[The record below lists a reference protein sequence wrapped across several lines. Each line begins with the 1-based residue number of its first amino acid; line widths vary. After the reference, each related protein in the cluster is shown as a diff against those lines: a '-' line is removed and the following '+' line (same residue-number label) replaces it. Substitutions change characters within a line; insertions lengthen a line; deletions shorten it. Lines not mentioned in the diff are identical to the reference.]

1 MLFGKYVNR
10 FYIKYFWHFFLGVL
24 LLVFVDV
31 IQLYVPELV
40 GELTK
45 LYDAGNLT
53 SADIDKAG
61 LVILLIAIG
70 MFVGRFAWRVA
81 ILSGAYKIST
91 DLRQDMFDHSLKL
104 SQRFYHN
111 NKVGAIM
118 SYYTND
124 IDTIQECFGWGTVM
138 LVDAVFLSGLT
149 IFKMFKLNW
158 QLTLISIVPLLILC
172 TSFYFIDVKME
183 EVYAK
188 RQKAF
193 EKMSD
198 YTQEIFTGLRVI
210 KAFAREKIES
220 ALFSKVNENS
230 KNKDLDLV
238 RFSALLE
245 SLIQILVK
253 LMIVIGMSIGGY
265 FIVMNLNDLNVVSIS
280 RDELI
285 SFILYFDNVVW
296 PMMALGQIV
305 SLISRGKTSLKRV
318 SNFLDEKI
326 DITDV
331 DVVDKEEIK
340 GKIKIDNLTYSY
352 PGGDAVLKNVSL
364 EIMPGENIGIVGKV
378 GSGKTTLA
386 NILLRLDNIDDKK
399 VYLDDVDIMKL
410 PIKLVRES
418 IGYVPQDNFLF
429 SSSIKE
435 NISFSNVNL
444 NMDDVISAAK
454 FADVDENIKMFNMG
468 YDTLLGERGVTI
480 SGGQKQRISIAR
492 AYLKNA
498 PIMIL
503 DDSVSA
509 VDIKTEETILR
520 NIKEKRKGKT
530 TIIIASRVSTVKH
543 LDRII
548 VLNDGSI
555 EAFDTHDNLMKI
567 SPTYAKMVYL
577 QQLEKETEVYDEDE
591 K

>member
-285 SFILYFDNVVW
+285 SFILYFDNIVW

-577 QQLEKETEVYDEDE
+577 QQLEKETEVYAEDE

>member
-40 GELTK
+40 GNLTK
-45 LYDAGNLT
+45 LYDAGQLT
-53 SADIDKAG
+53 SVDIDKAG
-61 LVILLIAIG
+61 LTILLIAFG

-91 DLRQDMFDHSLKL
+91 DLRQDMFDHSLRL

-220 ALFSKVNENS
+220 ALFKKVNENS

-238 RFSALLE
+238 KFSALLE
-245 SLIQILVK
+245 ALIHILVK

-265 FIVMNLNDLNVVSIS
+265 FIVMNLNEAGFVNIS

-285 SFILYFDNVVW
+285 SFILYFDNIVW

-305 SLISRGKTSLKRV
+305 SLVSRAKTSLKRV
-318 SNFLDEKI
+318 SKFLDEKVEI
-326 DITDV
+326 V
-331 DVVDKEEIK
+331 DNEVVDKDSIN
-340 GKIKIDNLTYSY
+340 GKITIKNLSYSY
-352 PGGDAVLKNVSL
+352 PDSDEVLKGISL
-364 EIMPGENIGIVGKV
+364 EINPGENIGIVGKV

-386 NILLRLDNIDDKK
+386 NILLRLDNIEQDK
-399 VYLDDVDIMKL
+399 VFLDDIDIMKL
-410 PIKLVRES
+410 PIKLVRDS

-429 SSSIKE
+429 SSTIKE
-435 NISFSNVNL
+435 NISFSKGEL
-444 NMDDVISAAK
+444 NNEEVISAAK
-454 FADVDENIKMFNMG
+454 FADVDDNIQTFTMG

-492 AYLKNA
+492 AYLKDA

-509 VDIKTEETILR
+509 VDIKTEETILK
-520 NIKEKRKGKT
+520 NIKEKRHGKT
-530 TIIIASRVSTVKH
+530 TIIIASRVSTVRH

-548 VLNDGSI
+548 VLNNGSI
-555 EAFDTHDNLMKI
+555 EAFDSHDNLMKI

-577 QQLEKETEVYDEDE
+577 QQLEKEADFDENE

>member
-1 MLFGKYVNR
+1 MLFGKYVNK

-40 GELTK
+40 GNLTK
-45 LYDAGNLT
+45 LYDAGQLT
-53 SADIDKAG
+53 SVEIDEAG
-61 LVILLIAIG
+61 LTILLIAFG

-104 SQRFYHN
+104 SQRYYHN

-198 YTQEIFTGLRVI
+198 YTQEVFTGLRVI

-220 ALFSKVNENS
+220 ALFKGVNENS

-238 RFSALLE
+238 KFSALLE
-245 SLIQILVK
+245 ALIQILVK
-253 LMIVIGMSIGGY
+253 LMVVIGMSIGGY
-265 FIVMNLNDLNVVSIS
+265 FIVMNLNEVGLVNIS

-285 SFILYFDNVVW
+285 SFILYFDNIVW

-305 SLISRGKTSLKRV
+305 SLVSRAKTSLKRV
-318 SNFLDEKI
+318 SKFLDEKI
-326 DITDV
+326 EIV
-331 DVVDKEEIK
+331 DENIINKESLS
-340 GKIKIDNLTYSY
+340 GKITIKNLTYSY
-352 PGGDAVLKNVSL
+352 PDGEDVLKNISL
-364 EIMPGENIGIVGKV
+364 EINPGENIGIVGKV

-386 NILLRLDNIDDKK
+386 NILLRLDNIEKEK
-399 VYLDDVDIMKL
+399 VFLDDLDIMEL

-429 SSSIKE
+429 SSTIKE
-435 NISFSNVNL
+435 NISFAKGEVDENEVV
-444 NMDDVISAAK
+444 DAAK
-454 FADVDENIKMFNMG
+454 FADVDDNIKSFNMG
-468 YDTLLGERGVTI
+468 YDTLLGERGVTV

-520 NIKEKRKGKT
+520 NIKENRKGKT

-548 VLNDGSI
+548 VLNNGTI
-555 EAFDTHDNLMKI
+555 EAFDSHDNLMKI

-577 QQLEKETEVYDEDE
+577 QQLEKEADFDEDS

>member
-40 GELTK
+40 GNLTK
-45 LYDAGNLT
+45 LYDAGQLT
-53 SADIDKAG
+53 SVDIDKAG
-61 LVILLIAIG
+61 LTILLIAFG

-91 DLRQDMFDHSLKL
+91 DLRQDMFDHSLNL

-220 ALFSKVNENS
+220 ALFKKVNENS

-238 RFSALLE
+238 KFSALLE
-245 SLIQILVK
+245 ALIHILVK

-265 FIVMNLNDLNVVSIS
+265 FIIMNLNDAGFVNIS

-285 SFILYFDNVVW
+285 SFILYFDNIVW

-305 SLISRGKTSLKRV
+305 SLVSRAKTSLKRV
-318 SNFLDEKI
+318 SKFLDEKVEI
-326 DITDV
+326 V
-331 DVVDKEEIK
+331 DNEVVDKDSIN
-340 GKIKIDNLTYSY
+340 GKITIKNLSYSY
-352 PGGDAVLKNVSL
+352 PDSDEVLKGISL
-364 EIMPGENIGIVGKV
+364 EINPGENIGIVGKV

-386 NILLRLDNIDDKK
+386 NILLRLDNIEQDK
-399 VYLDDVDIMKL
+399 VFLDDIDIMKL
-410 PIKLVRES
+410 PIKLVRDS

-429 SSSIKE
+429 SSTIKE
-435 NISFSNVNL
+435 NISFSKGEL
-444 NMDDVISAAK
+444 NNEEVISAAK
-454 FADVDENIKMFNMG
+454 FADVDDNIQTFTMG
-468 YDTLLGERGVTI
+468 YDTLLGERGVTF

-492 AYLKNA
+492 AYLKDA

-520 NIKEKRKGKT
+520 NIKEKRQGKT
-530 TIIIASRVSTVKH
+530 TIIIASRVSTVRH

-548 VLNDGSI
+548 VLNNGSI
-555 EAFDTHDNLMKI
+555 EAFDSHDNLMKI

-577 QQLEKETEVYDEDE
+577 QQLEKEADFDENE

>member
-40 GELTK
+40 GNLTK
-45 LYDAGNLT
+45 LYDAGQLT
-53 SADIDKAG
+53 SVDIDKAG
-61 LVILLIAIG
+61 LTILLIAFG

-91 DLRQDMFDHSLKL
+91 DLRQDMFDHSLNL

-220 ALFSKVNENS
+220 ALFKKVNENS

-238 RFSALLE
+238 KFSALLE
-245 SLIQILVK
+245 ALIHILVK

-265 FIVMNLNDLNVVSIS
+265 FIIMNLNDAGFVNIS

-285 SFILYFDNVVW
+285 SFILYFDNIVW

-305 SLISRGKTSLKRV
+305 SLVSRAKTSLKRV
-318 SNFLDEKI
+318 SKFLDEKVEI
-326 DITDV
+326 V
-331 DVVDKEEIK
+331 DNEVVDKDSIN
-340 GKIKIDNLTYSY
+340 GKITIKNLSYSY
-352 PGGDAVLKNVSL
+352 PDSDEVLKGISL
-364 EIMPGENIGIVGKV
+364 EINPGENLGIVGKV

-386 NILLRLDNIDDKK
+386 NILLRLDNIEQDK
-399 VYLDDVDIMKL
+399 VFLDDIDIMKL
-410 PIKLVRES
+410 PIKLVRDS

-429 SSSIKE
+429 SSTIKE
-435 NISFSNVNL
+435 NISFSKGEL
-444 NMDDVISAAK
+444 NNEEVISAAK
-454 FADVDENIKMFNMG
+454 FADVDYNIQTFTMG

-492 AYLKNA
+492 AYLKDA

-520 NIKEKRKGKT
+520 NIKEKRHGKT
-530 TIIIASRVSTVKH
+530 TIIIASRVSTVRH
-543 LDRII
+543 LDRIV
-548 VLNDGSI
+548 VLNNGSI

-577 QQLEKETEVYDEDE
+577 QQLEKEADFDENE

>member
-40 GELTK
+40 GNLTK
-45 LYDAGNLT
+45 LYDAGQLT
-53 SADIDKAG
+53 SVDIDKAG
-61 LVILLIAIG
+61 LTILLIAFG

-91 DLRQDMFDHSLKL
+91 DLRQDMFDHSLNL

-220 ALFSKVNENS
+220 ALFKKVNENS

-238 RFSALLE
+238 KFSALLE
-245 SLIQILVK
+245 ALIHILVK

-265 FIVMNLNDLNVVSIS
+265 FIIMNLNDAGFVNIS

-285 SFILYFDNVVW
+285 SFILYFDNIVW

-305 SLISRGKTSLKRV
+305 SLVSRAKTSLKRV
-318 SNFLDEKI
+318 SKFLDEKVEI
-326 DITDV
+326 V
-331 DVVDKEEIK
+331 DNEVVDKDSIN
-340 GKIKIDNLTYSY
+340 GKITIKNLSYSY
-352 PGGDAVLKNVSL
+352 SDSDEVLKGISL
-364 EIMPGENIGIVGKV
+364 EINPGENIGIVGKV

-386 NILLRLDNIDDKK
+386 NILLRLDNIEQDK
-399 VYLDDVDIMKL
+399 VFLDDIDIMKL
-410 PIKLVRES
+410 PIKLVRDS

-429 SSSIKE
+429 SSTIKE
-435 NISFSNVNL
+435 NISFSKGEL
-444 NMDDVISAAK
+444 NNEEVISAAK
-454 FADVDENIKMFNMG
+454 FADVDDNIQTFTMG

-492 AYLKNA
+492 AYLKDA

-520 NIKEKRKGKT
+520 NIKEKRQGKT
-530 TIIIASRVSTVKH
+530 TIIIASRVSTVRH

-548 VLNDGSI
+548 VLNNGSI
-555 EAFDTHDNLMKI
+555 EAFDSHDNLMKI

-577 QQLEKETEVYDEDE
+577 QQLEKEADFDENE

>member
-40 GELTK
+40 GNLTK
-45 LYDAGNLT
+45 LYDAGQLT
-53 SADIDKAG
+53 SVDIDKAG
-61 LVILLIAIG
+61 LTILLIAFG

-91 DLRQDMFDHSLKL
+91 DLRQDMFDHSLNL

-220 ALFSKVNENS
+220 ALFKKVNENS

-238 RFSALLE
+238 KFSALLE
-245 SLIQILVK
+245 ALIHILVK

-265 FIVMNLNDLNVVSIS
+265 FIIMNLNDAGFVNIS

-285 SFILYFDNVVW
+285 SFILYFDNIVW

-305 SLISRGKTSLKRV
+305 SLVSRAKTSLKRV
-318 SNFLDEKI
+318 SKFLDEKVEI
-326 DITDV
+326 V
-331 DVVDKEEIK
+331 DNEVVDKDSIN
-340 GKIKIDNLTYSY
+340 GKITIKNLSYSY
-352 PGGDAVLKNVSL
+352 PDSDEVLKGISL
-364 EIMPGENIGIVGKV
+364 EINPGENIGIVGKV

-386 NILLRLDNIDDKK
+386 NILLRLDNIEQDK
-399 VYLDDVDIMKL
+399 VFLDDIDIMKL
-410 PIKLVRES
+410 QIKLVRDS

-429 SSSIKE
+429 SSTIKE
-435 NISFSNVNL
+435 NISFSKGEL
-444 NMDDVISAAK
+444 NNEEVISAAK
-454 FADVDENIKMFNMG
+454 FADVDDNIQTFTMG

-492 AYLKNA
+492 AYLKDA

-520 NIKEKRKGKT
+520 NIKEKRHGKT
-530 TIIIASRVSTVKH
+530 TIINASRVSTVRH

-548 VLNDGSI
+548 VLNNGSI
-555 EAFDTHDNLMKI
+555 EAFDSHDNLMKI

-577 QQLEKETEVYDEDE
+577 QQLEKEADFDENE

>member
-40 GELTK
+40 GNLTK
-45 LYDAGNLT
+45 LYDAGQLT
-53 SADIDKAG
+53 SVDIDKAG
-61 LVILLIAIG
+61 LTILLIAFG
-70 MFVGRFAWRVA
+70 MFFGRFAWRVA

-198 YTQEIFTGLRVI
+198 YTQEVFTGLRVI

-220 ALFSKVNENS
+220 ALFKKVNENS

-238 RFSALLE
+238 KFSALLE
-245 SLIQILVK
+245 ALIHILVK

-265 FIVMNLNDLNVVSIS
+265 FIVMNLNDAGFVNIS

-285 SFILYFDNVVW
+285 SFILYFDNIVW

-305 SLISRGKTSLKRV
+305 SLVSRAKTSLKRV
-318 SNFLDEKI
+318 SKFLDEKVEI
-326 DITDV
+326 V
-331 DVVDKEEIK
+331 DNEVVDKDSIK
-340 GKIKIDNLTYSY
+340 GKITIKNLSY
-352 PGGDAVLKNVSL
+352 NYPDSDEVLKDISL
-364 EIMPGENIGIVGKV
+364 EINPGENIGIVGKV

-386 NILLRLDNIDDKK
+386 NILLRLDNIEQDK
-399 VYLDDVDIMKL
+399 VFLDDIDIMKL
-410 PIKLVRES
+410 PIKLVRDS

-429 SSSIKE
+429 SSTIKE
-435 NISFSNVNL
+435 NISFSKGEL
-444 NMDDVISAAK
+444 NNEEVISAAK
-454 FADVDENIKMFNMG
+454 FADVDDNIKTFTMG

-492 AYLKNA
+492 AYLKDA

-520 NIKEKRKGKT
+520 NIKEKRTGKT
-530 TIIIASRVSTVKH
+530 TIIIASRVSTVRH

-555 EAFDTHDNLMKI
+555 EAFDSHDNLMKT

-577 QQLEKETEVYDEDE
+577 QQLEKEADFDENE

>member
-24 LLVFVDV
+24 LLVFVDI

-40 GELTK
+40 GNLTK
-45 LYDAGNLT
+45 LYDAGQLT
-53 SADIDKAG
+53 SVDIDKAG
-61 LVILLIAIG
+61 LTILLIAFG

-91 DLRQDMFDHSLKL
+91 DLRQDMFDHSLRL

-158 QLTLISIVPLLILC
+158 QLTLISIIPLLILC

-220 ALFSKVNENS
+220 VLFKKVNENS

-238 RFSALLE
+238 KFSAVLE
-245 SLIQILVK
+245 ALIHILVK

-265 FIVMNLNDLNVVSIS
+265 FIVMNLNEAGYVNIS
-280 RDELI
+280 RDEII
-285 SFILYFDNVVW
+285 SFILYFDNIVW

-305 SLISRGKTSLKRV
+305 SLVSRAKTSLKRV
-318 SNFLDEKI
+318 SKFLDEKVEI
-326 DITDV
+326 V
-331 DVVDKEEIK
+331 DGEVINKESIN
-340 GKIKIDNLTYSY
+340 GKITIKNLSYSY
-352 PGGDAVLKNVSL
+352 PDGEEVLKDISL
-364 EIMPGENIGIVGKV
+364 EINPGDNIGIVGKV

-386 NILLRLDNIDDKK
+386 NILLRLDNIEQDK
-399 VYLDDVDIMKL
+399 VFLDDIDIMKL
-410 PIKLVRES
+410 PIKLVRNS

-429 SSSIKE
+429 SSTIKE
-435 NISFSNVNL
+435 NISFSKGEL
-444 NMDDVISAAK
+444 NEEEVISAAK
-454 FADVDENIKMFNMG
+454 FADVDDNIQTFTMG

-492 AYLKNA
+492 AYLKDA

-509 VDIKTEETILR
+509 VDIKTEETILK
-520 NIKEKRKGKT
+520 NIKEKRHGKT
-530 TIIIASRVSTVKH
+530 TIIIASRVSTVRH
-543 LDRII
+543 LDRIV
-548 VLNDGSI
+548 VLNNGSI

-577 QQLEKETEVYDEDE
+577 QQLEKEADFDENE

>member
-172 TSFYFIDVKME
+172 TSFYFVDVKME

-265 FIVMNLNDLNVVSIS
+265 FMVMNLNDLNVVSIS

-285 SFILYFDNVVW
+285 SFILYFDNIVW

>member
-265 FIVMNLNDLNVVSIS
+265 FMVMNLNDLNVVSIS

-410 PIKLVRES
+410 PIKLERES
-418 IGYVPQDNFLF
+418 IWYVPQDNFLF

-509 VDIKTEETILR
+509 VDIKTEETILW

-548 VLNDGSI
+548 VLNDGAI

-567 SPTYAKMVYL
+567 SPTYSKMVYL

>member
-285 SFILYFDNVVW
+285 SFILYFDNIVW

-340 GKIKIDNLTYSY
+340 GKIKIDNLTYGY

>member
-40 GELTK
+40 GNLTK
-45 LYDAGNLT
+45 LYDAGQLT
-53 SADIDKAG
+53 SVDIDKAG
-61 LVILLIAIG
+61 LTILLIAFG

-91 DLRQDMFDHSLKL
+91 DLRQDMFDHSLNL
-104 SQRFYHN
+104 SQRYYHN
-111 NKVGAIM
+111 NKVGVIM

-220 ALFSKVNENS
+220 ALFKKVNENS

-238 RFSALLE
+238 KFSALLE
-245 SLIQILVK
+245 ALIHILVK

-265 FIVMNLNDLNVVSIS
+265 FIIMNLNDAGFVNIS

-285 SFILYFDNVVW
+285 SFILYFDNIVW

-305 SLISRGKTSLKRV
+305 SLVSRAKTSLKRV
-318 SNFLDEKI
+318 SKFLDEKVEI
-326 DITDV
+326 V
-331 DVVDKEEIK
+331 DNEVVDKDSIN
-340 GKIKIDNLTYSY
+340 GKITIKNLSYSY
-352 PGGDAVLKNVSL
+352 PDSDEVLKGISL
-364 EIMPGENIGIVGKV
+364 EINPGENIGIVGKV

-386 NILLRLDNIDDKK
+386 NILLRLDNIEQDK
-399 VYLDDVDIMKL
+399 VFLDDIDIMKL
-410 PIKLVRES
+410 PIKLVRDS

-429 SSSIKE
+429 SSTIKE
-435 NISFSNVNL
+435 NISFSKGEL
-444 NMDDVISAAK
+444 NNEEVISAAK
-454 FADVDENIKMFNMG
+454 FADVDDNIQTFTMG

-492 AYLKNA
+492 AYLKDA

-520 NIKEKRKGKT
+520 NIKEKRQGKT
-530 TIIIASRVSTVKH
+530 TIIIASRVSTVRH

-548 VLNDGSI
+548 VLNNGSI
-555 EAFDTHDNLMKI
+555 EAFDSHDNLMKI

-577 QQLEKETEVYDEDE
+577 QQLEKEADFDENE

>member
-40 GELTK
+40 GNLTK
-45 LYDAGNLT
+45 LYDAGQLT
-53 SADIDKAG
+53 SVDIDKAG
-61 LVILLIAIG
+61 LTILLIAFG

-91 DLRQDMFDHSLKL
+91 DLRQDMFDHSLNL

-220 ALFSKVNENS
+220 ALFKKVNENS

-238 RFSALLE
+238 NFSALLE
-245 SLIQILVK
+245 ALIHILVK

-265 FIVMNLNDLNVVSIS
+265 FIIMNLNDAGFVNIS

-285 SFILYFDNVVW
+285 SFILYFDNIVW

-305 SLISRGKTSLKRV
+305 SLVSRAKTSLKRV
-318 SNFLDEKI
+318 SKFLDEKVEI
-326 DITDV
+326 V
-331 DVVDKEEIK
+331 DNEVVDKDSIN
-340 GKIKIDNLTYSY
+340 GKITIKNLSYSY
-352 PGGDAVLKNVSL
+352 PDSDEVLKGISL
-364 EIMPGENIGIVGKV
+364 EINPGENIGIVGKV

-386 NILLRLDNIDDKK
+386 NILLRLDNIEQDK
-399 VYLDDVDIMKL
+399 VFLDDIDIMKL
-410 PIKLVRES
+410 PIKLVRDS

-429 SSSIKE
+429 SSTIKE
-435 NISFSNVNL
+435 NISFSKGEL
-444 NMDDVISAAK
+444 NNEEVISAAK
-454 FADVDENIKMFNMG
+454 FADVDDNIQTFTMG

-492 AYLKNA
+492 AYLKDA

-520 NIKEKRKGKT
+520 NIKEKRQGKT
-530 TIIIASRVSTVKH
+530 TIIIASRVSTVRH

-548 VLNDGSI
+548 VLNNGSI
-555 EAFDTHDNLMKI
+555 EAFDSHDNLMKI

-577 QQLEKETEVYDEDE
+577 QQLEKEADFDENE

>member
-220 ALFSKVNENS
+220 ALFSKVNENI

-285 SFILYFDNVVW
+285 SFILYFDNIVW

-340 GKIKIDNLTYSY
+340 GKIKIDNLTYGY

>member
-40 GELTK
+40 GNLTK
-45 LYDAGNLT
+45 LYDAGQLT
-53 SADIDKAG
+53 SVDIDKAG
-61 LVILLIAIG
+61 LTILLIAFG

-91 DLRQDMFDHSLKL
+91 DLRQDMFDHSLNL

-220 ALFSKVNENS
+220 ALFKKVNENS

-238 RFSALLE
+238 KFSALLE
-245 SLIQILVK
+245 ALIHILVK

-265 FIVMNLNDLNVVSIS
+265 FIIMNLNDAGFVNIS

-285 SFILYFDNVVW
+285 SFILYFDNIVW

-305 SLISRGKTSLKRV
+305 SLVSRAKTSLKRV
-318 SNFLDEKI
+318 SKFLDEKVEI
-326 DITDV
+326 V
-331 DVVDKEEIK
+331 DNEVVDKDSIN
-340 GKIKIDNLTYSY
+340 GKITIKNLSYSY
-352 PGGDAVLKNVSL
+352 PDSDEVLKGISL
-364 EIMPGENIGIVGKV
+364 EINPGENIGIVGKV

-386 NILLRLDNIDDKK
+386 NILLRLDNIEQDK
-399 VYLDDVDIMKL
+399 VFLDDIDIMKL
-410 PIKLVRES
+410 PIKLVRDS

-429 SSSIKE
+429 SSTIKE
-435 NISFSNVNL
+435 NISFSKGEL
-444 NMDDVISAAK
+444 NNEEVISAAK
-454 FADVDENIKMFNMG
+454 FADVDDNIQTFTMG

-492 AYLKNA
+492 AYLKDA

-520 NIKEKRKGKT
+520 NIKEKRHGKT
-530 TIIIASRVSTVKH
+530 TIIIASRVSTVRH
-543 LDRII
+543 LDRIV
-548 VLNDGSI
+548 VLNNGSI

-577 QQLEKETEVYDEDE
+577 QQLEKEADFDENE

>member
-40 GELTK
+40 GNLTK
-45 LYDAGNLT
+45 LYDAGQLT
-53 SADIDKAG
+53 SVDIDKAG
-61 LVILLIAIG
+61 LTILLIAFG

-91 DLRQDMFDHSLKL
+91 DLRQDMFDHSLNL

-220 ALFSKVNENS
+220 ALFKKVNENS

-238 RFSALLE
+238 KFSALLE
-245 SLIQILVK
+245 ALIHILVK

-265 FIVMNLNDLNVVSIS
+265 FIIMNLNDAGFVNIS

-285 SFILYFDNVVW
+285 SFILYFDNIVW

-305 SLISRGKTSLKRV
+305 SLVSRAKTSLKRV
-318 SNFLDEKI
+318 SKFLDEKVEI
-326 DITDV
+326 V
-331 DVVDKEEIK
+331 DNEVVDKDSIN
-340 GKIKIDNLTYSY
+340 GKITIKNLSYSY
-352 PGGDAVLKNVSL
+352 PDSDEVLKGISL
-364 EIMPGENIGIVGKV
+364 EINPGENIGIVGKV

-386 NILLRLDNIDDKK
+386 NILLRLDNIEQDK
-399 VYLDDVDIMKL
+399 VFLDDIDIMKL
-410 PIKLVRES
+410 PIKLVRDS

-429 SSSIKE
+429 SSTIKE
-435 NISFSNVNL
+435 NISFSKGEL
-444 NMDDVISAAK
+444 NNEEVISAAK
-454 FADVDENIKMFNMG
+454 FADVDDNIQTFTMG

-492 AYLKNA
+492 AYLKDA

-520 NIKEKRKGKT
+520 NIKEKRQGKT
-530 TIIIASRVSTVKH
+530 TIIIASRVSTVRH

-548 VLNDGSI
+548 VLNNGSI
-555 EAFDTHDNLMKI
+555 EAFDSHDNLMKI

-577 QQLEKETEVYDEDE
+577 QQLEKEADFDENE